1 MERCVDTVLPES
13 LYRTSWKCASSVSSA
28 LLRPSKNVGAASI
41 VSDLSRYRRATPAEM
56 LSRELNLTLYH
67 EILILILQ
75 VLVAGAKC
83 HTYILFYRL
92 IVGFQLS

>member
-1 MERCVDTVLPES
+1 
-13 LYRTSWKCASSVSSA
+13 
-28 LLRPSKNVGAASI
+28 
-41 VSDLSRYRRATPAEM
+41 M

-83 HTYILFYRL
+83 NTYILFYRL